1 MTDMTTKR
9 DPKNLVSQP
18 PLTTPLL
25 DQTGRASRAWA
36 IWFRDLYVRTAY
48 KGGNAIDNNIETLDE
63 VIAQVLINIENIAD
77 NKSAIEVNAENIEQ
91 NKLDIIANTE
101 AIIQNAL
108 AIAENSDDIA
118 DNAAAIA
125 QNVINIAVNAQN
137 ILNLEFRVFG
147 GSRPSPYSQTSG
159 YLSGDFIVNPSN
171 DPQSYYRA
179 IDDIPAPA
187 GSFNPTLWKKVSL
200 IDNDAYIELTRDQ
213 AKAAFVAA
221 GYGGIG
227 VDAVKAIG
235 TINSTF
241 QTLEGFDTDL
251 IATPLDVTYDKAN
264 HGVELDRQGIWEFT
278 LKITLTFDEVNAGR
292 QIQFRSYNA
301 TTATPGGTVFNYFVG
316 RNQAGVNIPLTIAI
330 DLPPANVGDLIQLQ
344 VGSASDTF
352 TNSSNIGT
360 IYQVKHIS
368 ERKED
373 LGA

>member
-1 MTDMTTKR
+1 MTTELV
-9 DPKNLVSQP
+9 NNVSQP
-18 PLTTPLL
+18 PLNVPVLDNNGLL
-25 DQTGRASRAWA
+25 SKAWT
-36 IWFRDLYVRTAY
+36 IFFRDIYKRVAY
-48 KGGNAIDNNIETLDE
+48 KGGNAIDDLAGIVDGEIDTLEE
-63 VIAQVLINIENIAD
+63 VIVVVLDHEERITTNEND
-77 NKSAIEVNAENIEQ
+77 IEQ
-91 NKLDIIANTE
+91 NKT
-101 AIIQNAL
+101 
-108 AIAENSDDIA
+108 DIA
-118 DNAAAIA
+118 TNK
-125 QNVINIAVNAQN
+125 QN
-137 ILNLEFRVFG
+137 ILDLEYRVFG
-147 GSRPSPYSQTSG
+147 NNRPSDYDEESG
-159 YLSGDFIVNPSN
+159 YSANDYIVNPSS

-187 GSFNPTLWKKVSL
+187 GTFNSSLWKKVSL
-200 IDNDAYIELTRDQ
+200 IDNDAYIELTREQ

-235 TINSTF
+235 TIDSTF

-251 IATPLDVTYDKAN
+251 VATPLDVTYDKAN
-264 HGVELDRQGIWEFT
+264 HGLKLNRQGLWEFT

-301 TTATPGGTVFNYFVG
+301 TTATPGGIEFNYFVG

-330 DLPPANVGDLIQLQ
+330 DIPPANVGDLIQLQ
-344 VGSASDTF
+344 VGSAADTF

>member
-1 MTDMTTKR
+1 MAL
-9 DPKNLVSQP
+9 DPKENLVSQP
-18 PLTTPLL
+18 PLTTPMVGNNGIL
-25 DQTGRASRAWA
+25 SKAWA
-36 IWFRDLYVRTAY
+36 IWFRDMYNRVAY
-48 KGGNAIDNNIETLDE
+48 KGGNAIDEIDLELDGTIETLDE
-63 VIAQVLINIENIAD
+63 VIVVVLDHEERII
-77 NKSAIEVNAENIEQ
+77 VNE
-91 NKLDIIANTE
+91 
-101 AIIQNAL
+101 
-108 AIAENSDDIA
+108 SD
-118 DNAAAIA
+118 IA
-125 QNVINIAVNAQN
+125 QNKTDIATNKQN
-137 ILNLEFRVFG
+137 ILDLEYRVFG
-147 GSRPSPYSQTSG
+147 NNRPNAYDEDAGYSAND
-159 YLSGDFIVNPSN
+159 YIINPSG

-187 GSFNPTLWKKVSL
+187 GAFNSSLWKKVSL
-200 IDNDAYIELTRDQ
+200 IDNDAYIELTREQ
-213 AKAAFVAA
+213 AKASFVAA

-235 TINSTF
+235 TIDSTF

-264 HGVELDRQGIWEFT
+264 HGVNLDRQGIWEFT

-301 TTATPGGTVFNYFVG
+301 TTATPGGIEFNYFVG

-330 DLPPANVGDLIQLQ
+330 DVPPANVGDLIQLQ